1 MPGTRRK
8 GTAENTVPQVL
19 NARSFERQGFSMV
32 LEEEELTR
40 ETLLD
45 AVRRLSEH
53 RQDYIHAMESC
64 PQSDAVGTILGL
76 IGEVI
81 S

>member
-1 MPGTRRK
+1 
-8 GTAENTVPQVL
+8 
-19 NARSFERQGFSMV
+19 MV

-81 S
+81 R